1 MATTH
6 LTEAEAVKTEDPT
19 FFERHNDIELDN
31 QETDE
36 LLYEKEHLDEEGG
49 DTPAPAKKPSKLLIW
64 IAINIIAT
72 TAIVFINKSIFDDPS
87 FRGAQVSFAT
97 FHFLVTFA
105 TLHTVS
111 SSRFGFF
118 ERKRAALRDILP
130 LAGAMCLNVI
140 LPNLSLAYS
149 SITFYQT
156 ARVLLTPITA
166 FLNYAFYKKTTPRQ
180 AVCALFPVCAGV
192 AMVTYF
198 DVRPGT
204 ASKGTSFY
212 GVVFALSGVLMSGI
226 YTCWIGHYHQ
236 KLQMTSLQL
245 LHNQS
250 LIGGML
256 LIYLIPFVDTLPV
269 FSEVPLHRWL
279 MIIMVRTLTYS
290 CIHKLTFKTE
300 RSLRMSP
307 QPLSIRYHRWSRTR
321 SQYSGGPLQDRHHR
335 DSWLDLDGRC
345 RQWLQHPRC
354 RDSNGWHHLLHNSNK
369 HVQEMRRLSS
379 SYYKID
385 ISIFMIQRY
394 SLL

>member
-6 LTEAEAVKTEDPT
+6 EIEAEAIKIEDPT
-19 FFERHNDIELDN
+19 FFERRNDIELDN

-36 LLYEKEHLDEEGG
+36 LLDEKEHLDEEGG
-49 DTPAPAKKPSKLLIW
+49 DTPAPAKKPSKLLVW
-64 IAINIIAT
+64 IAINIIST

-166 FLNYAFYKKTTPRQ
+166 FLNYAFYKKTIPRQ

-204 ASKGTSFY
+204 TSKGTSFY

-279 MIIMVRTLTYS
+279 MIMMV
-290 CIHKLTFKTE
+290 
-300 RSLRMSP
+300 SLK
-307 QPLSIRYHRWSRTR
+307 
-321 SQYSGGPLQDRHHR
+321 
-335 DSWLDLDGRC
+335 
-345 RQWLQHPRC
+345 
-354 RDSNGWHHLLHNSNK
+354 HNNLVYTS
-369 HVQEMRRLSS
+369 
-379 SYYKID
+379 
-385 ISIFMIQRY
+385 
-394 SLL
+394 

>member
-1 MATTH
+1 MATTTH
-6 LTEAEAVKTEDPT
+6 ETAAEAVKIEDPA
-19 FFERHNDIELDN
+19 FFEQHNDIEMEN

-36 LLYEKEHLDEEGG
+36 LLDEKEQLDEEGA
-49 DTPAPAKKPSKLLIW
+49 DVPAPEKKPSKLLVW

-111 SSRFGFF
+111 SKRFGFF
-118 ERKRAALRDILP
+118 DRKRAALRDILP
-130 LAGAMCLNVI
+130 LAAAMCLNVI

-166 FLNYAFYKKTTPRQ
+166 FLSYVLYQKTIPRQ

-198 DVRPGT
+198 DVRPGAT
-204 ASKGTSFY
+204 TKGTSFY
-212 GVVFALSGVLMSGI
+212 GVVFAMSGVLMSGI

-269 FSEVPLHRWL
+269 FSEVPLHRWM
-279 MIIMVRTLTYS
+279 MIMMVRPPVYCHLHMLIYE
-290 CIHKLTFKTE
+290 LE
-300 RSLRMSP
+300 RSLRMSA
-307 QPLSIRYHRWSRTR
+307 QPFSIRHHCWSRPGG
-321 SQYSGGPLQDRHHR
+321 QYSRGPLQDRHYR
-335 DSWLDLDGRC
+335 DLGLDLDRQRC
-345 RQWLQHPRC
+345 QWL
-354 RDSNGWHHLLHNSNK
+354 
-369 HVQEMRRLSS
+369 
-379 SYYKID
+379 
-385 ISIFMIQRY
+385 
-394 SLL
+394 

>member
-6 LTEAEAVKTEDPT
+6 ETAAEAVKIEDPA
-19 FFERHNDIELDN
+19 FFEQRNDIEMEN

-36 LLYEKEHLDEEGG
+36 LLEEKEHLDEEGR
-49 DTPAPAKKPSKLLIW
+49 DAPTPAKKPSKLLVW
-64 IAINIIAT
+64 IAVNIIAT

-111 SSRFGFF
+111 STRFGFF
-118 ERKRAALRDILP
+118 DRKRAALRDILP
-130 LAGAMCLNVI
+130 LAAAMCLNVI

-166 FLNYAFYKKTTPRQ
+166 FLNYILYKKTIPRQ
-180 AVCALFPVCAGV
+180 AVCALVPVCAGV

-198 DVRPGT
+198 DVRPGAT
-204 ASKGTSFY
+204 SKGTSFY
-212 GVVFALSGVLMSGI
+212 GVVFAMTGVCMSGI
-226 YTCWIGHYHQ
+226 YTCWISHYHL
-236 KLQMTSLQL
+236 KLQMSSLQL

-269 FSEVPLHRWL
+269 FSEVPLQRWL
-279 MIIMVRTLTYS
+279 MIVMVS
-290 CIHKLTFKTE
+290 
-300 RSLRMSP
+300 
-307 QPLSIRYHRWSRTR
+307 
-321 SQYSGGPLQDRHHR
+321 
-335 DSWLDLDGRC
+335 
-345 RQWLQHPRC
+345 LQH
-354 RDSNGWHHLLHNSNK
+354 
-369 HVQEMRRLSS
+369 
-379 SYYKID
+379 
-385 ISIFMIQRY
+385 
-394 SLL
+394 

>member
-6 LTEAEAVKTEDPT
+6 ETAAEAVKIEDPA
-19 FFERHNDIELDN
+19 FFEQRNDIEMEN

-36 LLYEKEHLDEEGG
+36 LLEEKEHLDEEGRNAP
-49 DTPAPAKKPSKLLIW
+49 TPAKKPSKLLVW
-64 IAINIIAT
+64 IAVNIVAT

-87 FRGAQVSFAT
+87 FRSAQVSFAT

-111 SSRFGFF
+111 STRFGFF
-118 ERKRAALRDILP
+118 DRKRAALRDILP
-130 LAGAMCLNVI
+130 LAAAMCLNVI

-166 FLNYAFYKKTTPRQ
+166 FLNYILYKKTVPRQ
-180 AVCALFPVCAGV
+180 AVCALVPICAGV

-198 DVRPGT
+198 DVRPGAT
-204 ASKGTSFY
+204 SKGTSFY
-212 GVVFALSGVLMSGI
+212 GVVFAMTGVCMSGI
-226 YTCWIGHYHQ
+226 YTCWISHYHL

-279 MIIMVRTLTYS
+279 MIVMVRLQHHILV
-290 CIHKLTFKTE
+290 CNKLT
-300 RSLRMSP
+300 
-307 QPLSIRYHRWSRTR
+307 
-321 SQYSGGPLQDRHHR
+321 
-335 DSWLDLDGRC
+335 
-345 RQWLQHPRC
+345 
-354 RDSNGWHHLLHNSNK
+354 
-369 HVQEMRRLSS
+369 
-379 SYYKID
+379 
-385 ISIFMIQRY
+385 
-394 SLL
+394 